1 MHIDDAKTSPEHMTT
16 ITIPAPQVLLAEVT
30 HRCPLQC
37 PYCSNPTELIKKD
50 VEISTADWA
59 RVFKE
64 AADLGVLQVSI
75 SGGEPAARRDLTEL
89 IRAARDADLYVNRLL
104 QELESPK
111 ADWTIW
117 STQAVITSSC
127 HYKTWTPTVPN

>member
-1 MHIDDAKTSPEHMTT
+1 MTT

-50 VEISTADWA
+50 VEISTAEWA
-59 RVFKE
+59 RVFKD

-89 IRAARDADLYVNRLL
+89 IRVARDADLYVNL
-104 QELESPK
+104 
-111 ADWTIW
+111 
-117 STQAVITSSC
+117 ITSGIGITKRDRKS
-127 HYKTWTPTVPN
+127 VV